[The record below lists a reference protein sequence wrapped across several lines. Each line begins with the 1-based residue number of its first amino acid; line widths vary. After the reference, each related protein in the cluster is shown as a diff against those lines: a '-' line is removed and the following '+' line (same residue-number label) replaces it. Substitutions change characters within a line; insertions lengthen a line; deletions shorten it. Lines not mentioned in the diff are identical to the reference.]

1 MATDPP
7 PTLKKFCL
15 DCGAA
20 LQTRAVAGGRRPTC
34 PACGFILFRNPT
46 PVGMAVAEREGQLL
60 LIRRGN
66 PPLQGY
72 WAPPAGHVEI
82 DESVEGATIRETFE
96 EAGVKVALNGLLGV
110 FSQADVGVVI
120 IVYSG
125 KVAGGQARA
134 GEDAIEVGFFAPGA
148 LPEQPAPADGDAVDR
163 WFFTMIEKVTEPWRK
178 IGAQ

>member
-1 MATDPP
+1 VSEIEERYCAH
-7 PTLKKFCL
+7 
-15 DCGAA
+15 CGAA
-20 LQTRAVAGGRRPTC
+20 LKTEFVAGHERPVC
-34 PACGFILFRNPT
+34 PDCGFVLYRNPT

-148 LPEQPAPADGDAVDR
+148 LPEQPAPAEGDAVDC
-163 WFFTMIEKVTEPWRK
+163 WFFTVIEKVTEPWRK
-178 IGAQ
+178 IEA

>member
-1 MATDPP
+1 MSEIEERYCAH
-7 PTLKKFCL
+7 
-15 DCGAA
+15 CGAA
-20 LQTRAVAGGRRPTC
+20 LKTEFVAGHERPVC
-34 PACGFILFRNPT
+34 PDCGFVLYRNPT

-148 LPEQPAPADGDAVDR
+148 LPEQPAPTDGDAVDR